1 MGWLVGWLVGW
12 LHTAL
17 LSLTTVFL
25 CLYATHMHL
34 PTRLAELNVQS
45 TKERHQR
52 AFVVNSMSTNHQYSR
67 FTNLWD
73 FGKKRSTARCVA
85 LVGCFFFFLFFF
97 FCGFYFVW
105 AGVGCECVC
114 LRANFERINH
124 QS

>member
-97 FCGFYFVW
+97 SVGFILSGPGW
-105 AGVGCECVC
+105 AVNVCVGVPILKG
-114 LRANFERINH
+114 
-124 QS
+124 